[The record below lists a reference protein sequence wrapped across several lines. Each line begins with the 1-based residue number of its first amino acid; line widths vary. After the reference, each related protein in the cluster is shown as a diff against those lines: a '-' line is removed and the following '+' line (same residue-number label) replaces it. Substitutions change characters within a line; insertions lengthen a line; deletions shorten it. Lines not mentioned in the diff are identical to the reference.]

1 MRAAHAGH
9 GDEGARASGP
19 TFDVSAALERVYA
32 ALRESCGKPESFTPL
47 LELLISMP
55 AKLLKPQPWHGDL
68 LANPSLGA
76 IVMLSEKGVPPY
88 FPAVS
93 KDWGEGRRII
103 ASAREGSGKRHDVR
117 RAWAKAKTSP

>member
-1 MRAAHAGH
+1 
-9 GDEGARASGP
+9 
-19 TFDVSAALERVYA
+19 
-32 ALRESCGKPESFTPL
+32 
-47 LELLISMP
+47 MP

-88 FPAVS
+88 FPAIS

-103 ASAREGSGKRHDVR
+103 ASAREGSGKR
-117 RAWAKAKTSP
+117 KAGKTKDKSEMEETSYYAARKMLGRCGGTASIPLNTGKGSTSWCYQPPETHPCFLVHTH